1 MNIFIGFGYNNDDKW
16 IKDLVF
22 PLVESFDAMIT
33 TGEDLHGQVLSQGV
47 TDRIKKADGVLAF
60 LTRRDALAATG
71 RYTSHRWVYD
81 ELATSIANNIPAVE
95 IREKMVDA
103 QGGLPGD
110 RQRVE
115 FDLDDKAKLIVEL
128 AKLLS
133 AWRRN
138 LKARRLF
145 LLPKD
150 IVQEV
155 RPHIYKE
162 TLKCTYKF
170 MTGSKQSPQYE
181 AKPFKFGQ
189 GLCVDVYNVP
199 SEDSLIEITIQGPQ
213 FEWSSDYE
221 SVQLL
226 SINLQKS

>member
-1 MNIFIGFGYNNDDKW
+1 MNIFICFGYNNDDKW
-16 IKDLVF
+16 IKELVF
-22 PLVESFDAMIT
+22 PLVESFDAVVS
-33 TGEDLHGQVLSQGV
+33 TGEDLHGELLSQGV

-60 LTRRDALAATG
+60 LTRRDVLPSG
-71 RYTSHRWVYD
+71 RFTSHRWVYD
-81 ELATSIANNIPAVE
+81 ELSTSIANNIPAVE
-95 IREKMVDA
+95 IREKLIDI

-115 FDLDDKAKLIVEL
+115 FDLDDKAKLLLEL

-138 LKARRLF
+138 LKPRRLF

-150 IVQEV
+150 IVQDA
-155 RPHIYKE
+155 RPLIN
-162 TLKCTYKF
+162 TDRLKCTYQF
-170 MTGSKQSPQYE
+170 MNGSKESLVYNGR
-181 AKPFKFGQ
+181 PFKYGQ
-189 GLCVDVYNVP
+189 GLCVDIYNVP
-199 SEDSLIEITIQGPQ
+199 SEEALVQVSIKGEG

-226 SINLQKS
+226 SINLQKN

>member
-16 IKDLVF
+16 VKDLVF
-22 PLVESFDAMIT
+22 PLVEAFDATIT
-33 TGEDLHGQVLSQGV
+33 TGEDMHGEVLSQGV
-47 TDRIKKADGVLAF
+47 TDRIKKADGVLTF
-60 LTRRDALAATG
+60 LTRRDALASG
-71 RYTSHRWVYD
+71 KYTSHRWVFD
-81 ELATSIANNIPAVE
+81 ELSTSIANKIPAVE
-95 IREKMVDA
+95 IRERMVDA

-115 FDLDDKAKLIVEL
+115 FDLDDKAKLLVEL

-138 LKARRLF
+138 LKPRRLF
-145 LLPKD
+145 LQPMEVVKD
-150 IVQEV
+150 V
-155 RPHIYKE
+155 RQMIHSDE
-162 TLKCTYKF
+162 LKCMYQF
-170 MTGSKQSPQYE
+170 MHGSKESPVYT

-189 GLCVDVYNVP
+189 GLCVDIYQVP
-199 SEDSLIEITIQGPQ
+199 SEDALVQIIIKGKE

-226 SINLQKS
+226 SINLQRN

>member
-1 MNIFIGFGYNNDDKW
+1 MNIFICFGYNNDDKW
-16 IKDLVF
+16 IKELVF
-22 PLVESFDAMIT
+22 PLVDSFDATIL
-33 TGEDLHGQVLSQGV
+33 TGEDLHGEVLSAGV
-47 TDRIKKADGVLAF
+47 TDRIKKSDGVLAF
-60 LTRRDALAATG
+60 LTRRDALANG
-71 RYTSHRWVYD
+71 RFTSHRWVYD
-81 ELATSIANNIPAVE
+81 ELTTSIANNIPAVE

-115 FDLDDKAKLIVEL
+115 FDLDDKAKLMVEL

-133 AWRRN
+133 AWRRS

-150 IVQEV
+150 IIQEA
-155 RPHIYKE
+155 RPHINKE
-162 TLKCTYKF
+162 TLKCTYQF
-170 MTGSKQSPQYE
+170 MTGSKESPLYE
-181 AKPFKFGQ
+181 GKPFKFGQ
-189 GLCVDVYNVP
+189 GLCVDIYKVP
-199 SEDSLIEITIQGPQ
+199 SEEALVQVTIKGPQ

-226 SINLQKS
+226 SINLEKN

>member
-1 MNIFIGFGYNNDDKW
+1 MNIFICFGYNADDKW

-33 TGEDLHGQVLSQGV
+33 TGEDLQGQVIAQGV

-60 LTRRDALAATG
+60 LTRRDALANG

-81 ELATSIANNIPAVE
+81 ELTTSIANNIPAVE
-95 IREKMVDA
+95 LREKMVDA

-115 FDLDDKAKLIVEL
+115 FDLDDKATLMVEL

-138 LKARRLF
+138 LKPRRLF

-150 IVQEV
+150 IVQDV
-155 RPHIYKE
+155 RTIIN
-162 TLKCTYKF
+162 TDDLKCMYQF
-170 MTGSKQSPQYE
+170 MHGSKESPVYA

-189 GLCVDVYNVP
+189 GLCVDIYRVP
-199 SEDSLIEITIQGPQ
+199 SEDALVQVTIKGKEY
-213 FEWSSDYE
+213 EWSSDYE

-226 SINLQKS
+226 SINLQKN